1 MIAFMQ
7 QLVKSIPRHK
17 GKWILAVKLIATV
30 WLVSYLTGK
39 VGGVNLLQVITS
51 ADMGFM
57 ALAILLMVPNI
68 LMQFLKWKY
77 LAKQVIG
84 TSDDAA
90 VGKAFFMGILF
101 GSFTPGR
108 LGEYLGR
115 KLALKDEGLL
125 EITIV
130 TFLDKIFNLF
140 FVAGV
145 GALSL
150 TLYLYVTID
159 VPAIAATALF
169 VTIAMLFFLFMHL
182 LISDIWWNN
191 SLVKYISRF
200 RLLKKYRER
209 FLILKDLD
217 KGLINRLMLFS
228 GGIYIIIVMQYALLV
243 MSFSGEHDFLKYAW
257 GAALFFYTKAFI
269 PAFTWGELGVR
280 EAVSIFYMSSFGLPE
295 AVGFNASLF
304 IFLIN
309 IFLPS
314 LPGVWF
320 LLRNK

>member
-1 MIAFMQ
+1 MQ
-7 QLVKSIPRHK
+7 QIVRSIPRHK
-17 GKWILAVKLIATV
+17 GKWILAVKLIATI
-30 WLVSYLTGK
+30 WLVSYLTSK
-39 VGGVNLLQVITS
+39 VGGVNLWEVIM
-51 ADMGFM
+51 AANMGYM

-68 LMQFLKWKY
+68 TLQFLKWKY
-77 LAKQVIG
+77 LANQVVG
-84 TSDDAA
+84 TDDNSAI
-90 VGKAFFMGILF
+90 GKAFFMGILF

-115 KLALKDEGLL
+115 KLALKEEGLL

-140 FVAGV
+140 FVAGI

-150 TLYLYVTID
+150 TLYLYVTIE

-191 SLVKYISRF
+191 ALVKYISRF
-200 RLLKKYRER
+200 KVLKKYRER

-217 KGLINRLMLFS
+217 KRLINRLMIFS
-228 GGIYIIIVMQYALLV
+228 GGIYIIILLQYGLLV
-243 MSFSGEHDFLKYAW
+243 MSFSGETEFLNYVW
-257 GAALFFYTKAFI
+257 GASLFFYTKAFI

-280 EAVSIFYMSSFGLPE
+280 EAVSIFYLSSFGLSE
-295 AVGFNASLF
+295 AVGFNSSLF
-304 IFLIN
+304 LFLIN

-314 LPGVWF
+314 LPGIWF
-320 LLRNK
+320 LLKNK

>member
-1 MIAFMQ
+1 MISIVQ
-7 QLVKSIPRHK
+7 QIVKSIPRHK
-17 GKWILAVKLIATV
+17 GKWIVAVKLIATV
-30 WLVSYLTGK
+30 WLVSFLTGK
-39 VGGVNLLQVITS
+39 VGGVNLWEVIVS
-51 ADMGFM
+51 ADMVYMG
-57 ALAILLMVPNI
+57 LAVLLMVPNI
-68 LMQFLKWKY
+68 TMQFQKWKF
-77 LAKQVIG
+77 LAKQVVG
-84 TSDDAA
+84 TREDAEL
-90 VGKAFFMGILF
+90 GKAFFMGILF

-125 EITIV
+125 EVTIV

-140 FVAGV
+140 FIAGV

-150 TLYLYVTID
+150 TLFLYVTIE

-169 VTIAMLFFLFMHL
+169 VTIAILFFLFMHL
-182 LISDIWWNN
+182 LISEIWWNN
-191 SLVKYISRF
+191 SVVKYISKFRF
-200 RLLKKYRER
+200 LKNYRER

-217 KGLINRLMLFS
+217 KSLISRLMLYS
-228 GGIYIIIVMQYALLV
+228 GGIYIIILLQYALLV
-243 MSFSGEHDFLKYAW
+243 MSFSGQNDILNYVW
-257 GAALFFYTKAFI
+257 GAALFFYTKSFI

-280 EAVSIFYMSSFGLPE
+280 EAVSIFYLTSFGLSE

-304 IFLIN
+304 LFLIN